1 MADRQ
6 RSSEDI
12 RAEIE
17 RTRADMD
24 ETVQQIGY
32 KLSPG
37 QIVDQVWDR
46 MRTGDAA
53 GSMMEV
59 VKQHPMP
66 SLLMGLGLGWLVY
79 EKTGMSE
86 GEKLR
91 RKYGDDIGPGT
102 YAPAEGRV
110 GPYRGEELGYGTDD
124 GGVGER
130 LHGALDS
137 ARETASGAA
146 DKVGDAAASVKS
158 GVSSAASSVRDGLRS
173 VAEKTGERAHH
184 LRERADEVRGRAGER
199 ASELSSRARQGV
211 THAYDEQPL
220 ALGAVAF
227 GLGLASGLVAPSTR
241 FEDEALGERADRFKG
256 EVRRTGSELYESA
269 RRVADEATHAAKDS
283 FTRQGVVDELKTRA
297 RAVAEEAKLAA
308 RNAIERDG
316 VAETLKNRVRAIA
329 TDTRDAARDAAERE
343 RIDPAGLQE
352 RARES
357 ADRIR
362 E

>member
-6 RSSEDI
+6 RSSEEI

-32 KLSPG
+32 RLSPG

-91 RKYGDDIGPGT
+91 RKFGDDIGPGT

-110 GPYRGEELGYGTDD
+110 GPYRGEDLGYGADD
-124 GGVGER
+124 GGV
-130 LHGALDS
+130 
-137 ARETASGAA
+137 A
-146 DKVGDAAASVKS
+146 DRVAEKMGDAASSVKS
-158 GVSSAASSVRDGLRS
+158 GVSSAASSVRDGLRT

-184 LRERADEVRGRAGER
+184 LRERADEVRGRAGERLGAMRTTASER

-227 GLGLASGLVAPSTR
+227 GLGLASGLAAPSTR
-241 FEDEALGERADRFKG
+241 FEDEAIGERADRFKG

-283 FTRQGVVDELKTRA
+283 LSRQGVVDELKTRA
-297 RAVAEEAKLAA
+297 RAVAEEARLAA
-308 RNAIERDG
+308 KNAIERDG
-316 VAETLKNRVRAIA
+316 VADTLRNRVRAIA
-329 TDTRDAARDAAERE
+329 ADTRDAAREAAERE